1 MGLQKA
7 QRKRAKLRIGLAGP
21 SGTGKT
27 YSALLLARWLATAW
41 NKIAIIDTEN
51 GSGEL
56 YANSGD
62 IGDYMVY
69 PLRDFKPTSYIWA
82 IRECEAAGMEV
93 IIIDSITHEWKY
105 ILEAVDKLASW
116 YRSGNSYTAWNKA
129 TPMHDMFIQ
138 AILQSGCHVIT
149 TVRSKQDYS
158 MDKDENG
165 KTKIQKVGMKQ
176 ETRDGFEYELTVA
189 FDINVA
195 HMATVSKDR
204 THLFDDMPFLITS
217 AIWEKLKEWNDA
229 GEDLPPPQPEEK
241 KDNEIVTLTPPPSAP
256 PVKHTEP
263 KVEDLPPPKD
273 GKLSPAERNTII
285 NQWAPIWEM
294 IVYVDDIKA
303 EKGTERLKM
312 LEVIQALPH
321 IWERKI
327 KSSIDLKKSDLK
339 FILDRFLEL
348 SRQYREKSKEKHE
361 KEKITP
367 HEDTGATG
375 YNERF
380 KGYF

>member
-149 TVRSKQDYS
+149 TVRSK
-158 MDKDENG
+158 
-165 KTKIQKVGMKQ
+165 
-176 ETRDGFEYELTVA
+176 
-189 FDINVA
+189 
-195 HMATVSKDR
+195 H
-204 THLFDDMPFLITS
+204 
-217 AIWEKLKEWNDA
+217 
-229 GEDLPPPQPEEK
+229 
-241 KDNEIVTLTPPPSAP
+241 
-256 PVKHTEP
+256 
-263 KVEDLPPPKD
+263 
-273 GKLSPAERNTII
+273 
-285 NQWAPIWEM
+285 NQ
-294 IVYVDDIKA
+294 Y
-303 EKGTERLKM
+303 
-312 LEVIQALPH
+312 Q
-321 IWERKI
+321 
-327 KSSIDLKKSDLK
+327 
-339 FILDRFLEL
+339 
-348 SRQYREKSKEKHE
+348 
-361 KEKITP
+361 
-367 HEDTGATG
+367 
-375 YNERF
+375 
-380 KGYF
+380 

>member
-1 MGLQKA
+1 
-7 QRKRAKLRIGLAGP
+7 
-21 SGTGKT
+21 
-27 YSALLLARWLATAW
+27 
-41 NKIAIIDTEN
+41 
-51 GSGEL
+51 
-56 YANSGD
+56 
-62 IGDYMVY
+62 
-69 PLRDFKPTSYIWA
+69 
-82 IRECEAAGMEV
+82 
-93 IIIDSITHEWKY
+93 
-105 ILEAVDKLASW
+105 
-116 YRSGNSYTAWNKA
+116 
-129 TPMHDMFIQ
+129 
-138 AILQSGCHVIT
+138 
-149 TVRSKQDYS
+149 
-158 MDKDENG
+158 
-165 KTKIQKVGMKQ
+165 MKQ